1 MPIWSLTA
9 ERLARLKDAI
19 AKRKA
24 EHDELLA
31 LSEKELWCRDLDDFS
46 EVWENQMKLQ
56 NEIRKDIRRR
66 GRRVS
71 KKIGAGK
78 TRKAKDDDD
87 YEPEKKS
94 KAKTKTKAAPVKTE
108 TKTAQRFAEMFSTK
122 PKKET
127 KVEELADASDGFSDD
142 DFAALSRS
150 KPVVKPS
157 PSEEPE
163 LPRNKR
169 AAASKAKTLF
179 GLDSDSDEDE
189 AQMLG
194 DVGNLV
200 KGIGKTSGD
209 SSGRLSLHAMHRPE
223 SSHDRS
229 SSGGLSRA
237 KSKPSKTFDLDSADE
252 TNYEMLAKSSPFK
265 TAPKG
270 GDDIDSFLSDDE
282 PAPSKP
288 AAKASAAAMPGAA
301 EVKKRGRPA
310 GAKNKA
316 KDEPAAKPKAK
327 AKPAPKQTT
336 LSPAAKAY
344 AAKKAGKKSVVDES
358 DEDMADPESS
368 PPRPAARSRRAA
380 AARKPIVIDEDSSM
394 AVDDDSDDPFDMDD
408 D

>member
-31 LSEKELWCRDLDDFS
+31 LSEKELWCKDLDDFS
-46 EVWENQMKLQ
+46 EVWESQVKLEE
-56 NEIRKDIRRR
+56 EIQKDIRRR

-94 KAKTKTKAAPVKTE
+94 KAKAKTKAVPVKTE

-122 PKKET
+122 PKTET
-127 KVEELADASDGFSDD
+127 KVEELGDASDGFSDD

-169 AAASKAKTLF
+169 TAASKAKTLF

-189 AQMLG
+189 AKMLG
-194 DVGNLV
+194 DVGDLV

-229 SSGGLSRA
+229 SSGGLSKA
-237 KSKPSKTFDLDSADE
+237 KSKPSKTFDVDSDDE
-252 TNYEMLAKSSPFK
+252 TNYEMLAKSSPYK

-288 AAKASAAAMPGAA
+288 AAKTSAAAVPAAA

-316 KDEPAAKPKAK
+316 KGEPAAKPKAK
-327 AKPAPKQTT
+327 PAPKQMT

-394 AVDDDSDDPFDMDD
+394 AFDDDSDDPFDMDD